1 MAMTTYTGQNYGAGK
16 MDRIKSGIRSG
27 LTIQAI
33 LSGVGE
39 LAGRSLGGWLAVHFI
54 SYTAICYANP
64 IAWGFALGYCIVM
77 VRKHLTEHT
86 IKMNL

>member
-1 MAMTTYTGQNYGAGK
+1 MFTLPMESVGMAMTTYTGQNYGAGK

-39 LAGRSLGGWLAVHFI
+39 LAGRSLR
-54 SYTAICYANP
+54 Y
-64 IAWGFALGYCIVM
+64 M
-77 VRKHLTEHT
+77 VK
-86 IKMNL
+86 KMIEQQEKQMAGK